1 MLFTTFAVIIRPI
14 IAPTIVPMI
23 LIELKLNVT
32 DMSNVEVKRI
42 PLLKPNILLVVL
54 SHVQ

>member
-42 PLLKPNILLVVL
+42 SLLKPNILLVVL